1 LSIPISY
8 FRLQNTAGNPGANVI
23 GVNLSAQRQ
32 RNTQIAKD
40 GSISTTGGFRTLDR
54 MGVPAIN
61 VALIPFSRKDEYNFA
76 NTEDDAA
83 GRFANSIVGTLQAL
97 GTNSTN
103 IGILASVAVVNGD
116 FLRLNVATPNSGPG
130 GGNNAGAGFP
140 NGRRLGDDVI
150 DTILFFVA
158 NQNTLGDNVNGN
170 DVARTDTFPFF
181 GRPQQPRASGTDDN
195 TRN

>member
-1 LSIPISY
+1 
-8 FRLQNTAGNPGANVI
+8 
-23 GVNLSAQRQ
+23 
-32 RNTQIAKD
+32 
-40 GSISTTGGFRTLDR
+40 

-61 VALIPFSRKDEYNFA
+61 VALIPFSRKDEYN
-76 NTEDDAA
+76 NGTTQDDAN

-103 IGILASVAVVNGD
+103 IGILASVAVARGD
-116 FLRLNVATPNSGPG
+116 FLRLNLATPNSGPG
-130 GGNNAGAGFP
+130 GGNNANAGFP

-158 NQNTLGDNVNGN
+158 NQTPLSDNVNAN
-170 DVARTDTFPFF
+170 DVPRTDTFPYF
-181 GRPQQPRASGTDDN
+181 GRPHQPRTSGTDDS